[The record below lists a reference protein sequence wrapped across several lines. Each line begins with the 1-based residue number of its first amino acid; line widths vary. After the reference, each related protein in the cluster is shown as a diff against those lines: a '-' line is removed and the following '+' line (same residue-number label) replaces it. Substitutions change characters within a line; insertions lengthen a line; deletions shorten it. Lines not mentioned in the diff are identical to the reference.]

1 MKGSGG
7 GMKRGIETGIE
18 AVARGIRQSLYSL
31 AWHLLTPLLFAYLLW
46 RSRRQPA
53 YRAHWRERW
62 GLIARR
68 RRRGKP
74 LIWIHAVSVGETRA
88 AEPLIRALQQR
99 YPHAE
104 WLLTCTTP
112 TGREAGRGLFGDSV
126 RQAYFPYDYPWAMRR
141 FLKAWRPS
149 LGIVMETELW
159 PNLTRQA
166 QRLRVPLAAVNV
178 RLSERSLQKA
188 ERYGALIRD
197 ALARLDTV
205 AAQTNEDAAR
215 LGRLGRRQVA
225 VTGNLKFDV
234 TPGEAM
240 RAKGLAWRQ
249 ALAGRPVVLAASTRD
264 GEEALLLAAW
274 KRCIDGAPRRPLLLL
289 VPRHPQ
295 RFDEVEA
302 LCRHGGWQVVRRSA
316 SGSDGAVSDG
326 SDAGD
331 GARAAGPGDAGASGI
346 GLGETGLGGTGSS
359 GIRSGASDAWARA
372 DIVLGDSMGEMFAY
386 YAAADVAIIG
396 GSLLKFGA
404 QNLIEA
410 SALGVPVV
418 LGPHTFNFKEAAQ
431 QAIACGAAL
440 SVTDADEAVARAL
453 GLVAD
458 ADAWQASHAAALQF
472 AGTHRGATQRTI
484 EALEPLLVRCRLRLE
499 APSETSQPRAAGA

>member
-1 MKGSGG
+1 MKGT
-7 GMKRGIETGIE
+7 EN
-18 AVARGIRQSLYSL
+18 VARWIRQALYST
-31 AWHLLTPLLFAYLLW
+31 AWVLLTPALIVYLLW

-53 YRAHWRERW
+53 YRSHWRERW

-68 RRRGKP
+68 RRRGRP
-74 LIWIHAVSVGETRA
+74 LIWVHAVSVGETRA

-112 TGREAGRGLFGDSV
+112 TGREAGHGLFGDTV

-166 QRLRVPLAAVNV
+166 KRLRVPLAAVNV
-178 RLSERSLQKA
+178 RLSERSLRKA

-197 ALARLDTV
+197 ALARIDTV
-205 AAQTNEDAAR
+205 AAQTDEDAAR

-234 TPGEAM
+234 TPADAM
-240 RAKGLAWRQ
+240 RERGAAWRQ

-274 KRCIDGAPRRPLLLL
+274 KRLADGAATRPLLLL

-295 RFDEVEA
+295 RFDEVDA
-302 LCRHGGWQVVRRSA
+302 LCRQGGWRVVRRSTCA
-316 SGSDGAVSDG
+316 PDTW
-326 SDAGD
+326 AG
-331 GARAAGPGDAGASGI
+331 
-346 GLGETGLGGTGSS
+346 
-359 GIRSGASDAWARA
+359 A

-386 YAAADVAIIG
+386 YAAADAAIIG
-396 GSLLKFGA
+396 GSLLPFGA

-410 SALGVPVV
+410 CALGVPVV
-418 LGPHTFNFKEAAQ
+418 LGPHTFNFKEAAE

-440 SVTDADEAVARAL
+440 GVADADEAVARAL

-458 ADAWQASHAAALQF
+458 AEAWQAMHAAALAF
-472 AGTHRGATQRTI
+472 AGTHRGATRRTI
-484 EALEPLLVRCRLRLE
+484 DALEPLLLRCRLRLE
-499 APSETSQPRAAGA
+499 PDQDRAA